1 MGSFQFGQIVVID
14 KMLDPNGVNPKDR
27 PAVII
32 SRSAEID
39 RDGFLFVIAISTL
52 LPGPVPSDHVK
63 LPWHP
68 KGHPRTGLKS
78 NCAAV
83 CTWIEKIDP
92 SRVLT
97 TIGRAPGK
105 ALAEIATQV
114 ASHRGNDPP

>member
-1 MGSFQFGQIVVID
+1 LGSLRFGQIVVVE
-14 KMLDPNGVNPKDR
+14 KMFDPNGANPKDR

-32 SRSAEID
+32 SRADEIN

-52 LPGPVPSDHVK
+52 LPGPVPSNHVK

-68 KGHPRTGLKS
+68 KGHPKTGLKS

-92 SRVLT
+92 SRIRT
-97 TIGRAPGK
+97 TIGYAPGRT
-105 ALAEIATQV
+105 LVEIATQV
-114 ASHRGNDPP
+114 ASLRGNDPP